1 MFMFSDKSDDFW
13 KNAILAILD
22 RNASFMSFLI
32 RQTME
37 ESLSYTE
44 AIVKLGYS
52 VTIAPCY
59 YIVGGPYRGQGA
71 VITRGRM
78 RPRDLW
84 FLNPNHGR

>member
-1 MFMFSDKSDDFW
+1 MFSDKSEDFW

-37 ESLSYTE
+37 ESQSYTE

-59 YIVGGPYRGQGA
+59 YIVGGPYPGQGA

-78 RPRDLW
+78 TPQDLW
-84 FLNPNHGR
+84 FLDPNHGR